1 MTKNGSDSK
10 AAWIDPDD
18 APELTEAWFADAV
31 RFKGGESVEEIV
43 ARVQGTASK
52 GGRPRSPTPKKTV
65 NLRLDPDVLDHFR
78 AQGPGWQTRINLI
91 LRDAAG
97 LGPR

>member
-1 MTKNGSDSK
+1 MKKSANDSK
-10 AAWIDPDD
+10 PEWIDPDD

-31 RFKGGESVEEIV
+31 RFNGGESMEEIV
-43 ARVQGTASK
+43 AQVRTSAHK
-52 GGRPRSPTPKKTV
+52 GGRPRSTAPKKIV
-65 NLRLDPDVLDHFR
+65 SLRLDPDVVAHFR
-78 AQGPGWQTRINLI
+78 AQGPGWQTRINTI